1 MKLFYASGLCSLA
14 DHIALEWSGQP
25 YETREVNIHGEKTP
39 ELLEVN
45 PAGMIP
51 VLQDGDWIV
60 TQNMAIL
67 NYIADSYPS
76 AGLGGDGTA
85 RSRAQVN
92 QWLAFSNADIHPI
105 CEILFRKSAHLSDE
119 KARQEDAQAA
129 RQAIHDKLKLADR
142 QLAQQDWLTDQRSIA
157 DTYLY
162 VIMRWCSL
170 LNVDISDLTNLTA
183 FTQRMEADDGVKQVL
198 NQEGLEPIAAS

>member
-1 MKLFYASGLCSLA
+1 MKLFYTPGLCSLA

-25 YETREVNIHGEKTP
+25 YEIQEVSIYGEKSP
-39 ELLEVN
+39 ELLKAN
-45 PAGMIP
+45 PAGMVP
-51 VLQDGDWIV
+51 ALQDGDWV
-60 TQNMAIL
+60 LSQNMAIL

-92 QWLAFSNADIHPI
+92 KWLALCNADLHPI
-105 CEILFRKSAHLSDE
+105 CEVLFKKSAHLSDD
-119 KARQEDAQAA
+119 KARQEDAQNAK
-129 RQAIHDKLKLADR
+129 QLIHNMLKLADQ

-162 VIMRWCSL
+162 VIMRWCNL
-170 LNVDISDLTNLTA
+170 LGVDIADLTNLTA
-183 FTQRMEADDGVKQVL
+183 FTQRMEADDGVKKVL
-198 NQEGLEPIAAS
+198 SQEGLEPIAAA